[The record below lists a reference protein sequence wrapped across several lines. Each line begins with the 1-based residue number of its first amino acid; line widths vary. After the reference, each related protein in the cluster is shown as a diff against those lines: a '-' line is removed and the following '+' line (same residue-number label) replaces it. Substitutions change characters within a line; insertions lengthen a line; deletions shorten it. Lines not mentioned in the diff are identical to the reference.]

1 MSRIYVDNERK
12 QIVFEDTNENIE
24 EDVISLS
31 YIKQGIQGANAKKG
45 VMRNVGE
52 GIGQFLSYYLFNR
65 TSTYDE
71 CLYIV
76 HESTNYLFWFG
87 QLIYKALD
95 YFSRAELNVY
105 RMYKGLIYFRRYS
118 YDNHNQNNN
127 NITRVASSESRERR
141 DDKYEI
147 CGWSPRCLNDDNWAG
162 NVQGRHYFTDKIGH
176 TCIFCI
182 KKDPEIEGGN
192 IVFYP
197 RYKEDSSLSSYMG
210 CGMPQGITIPL
221 RTGSVVVLSG
231 DVYHTLENM
240 KMKPGQEMYLV
251 VCEFFHGLHAPS
263 PLF

>member
-45 VMRNVGE
+45 VMRNVAE
-52 GIGQFLSYYLFNR
+52 GIEQFLSYYLFNQ
-65 TSTYDE
+65 TPTHDA

-87 QLIYKALD
+87 QLINKALH
-95 YFSRAELNVY
+95 YFSRAELNVD

-118 YDNHNQNNN
+118 YNHNQNNAQN
-127 NITRVASSESRERR
+127 AQNKNITRVASSESRERR

-182 KKDPEIEGGN
+182 KKDPEIDGGN

-197 RYKEDSSLSSYMG
+197 RYKEESSYMSYMS
-210 CGMPQGITIPL
+210 CGMPYPITIPL
-221 RTGSVVVLSG
+221 RKNPKNS
-231 DVYHTLENM
+231 
-240 KMKPGQEMYLV
+240 Q
-251 VCEFFHGLHAPS
+251 
-263 PLF
+263 

>member
-1 MSRIYVDNERK
+1 MSRIYVDNARK

-45 VMRNVGE
+45 VMRNIGE
-52 GIGQFLSYYLFNR
+52 GIGQFLSYYLFNQ
-65 TSTYDE
+65 TSTYEE

-87 QLIYKALD
+87 QLIYKALH
-95 YFSRAELNVY
+95 YFSQADLNVY

-118 YDNHNQNNN
+118 CDYNNQNNHNDQN
-127 NITRVASSESRERR
+127 N
-141 DDKYEI
+141 KYEI
-147 CGWSPRCLNDDNWAG
+147 CGWPVRGLNDDNWAG
-162 NVQGRHYFTDKIGH
+162 NVQDRHYFTDKIGH

-182 KKDPEIEGGN
+182 KKDPDIEGGN

-197 RYKEDSSLSSYMG
+197 RYKEDSSYMG

-251 VCEFFHGLHAPS
+251 VCEFFHGLHAPN